1 MYRKMLKRVLVTGGT
16 GFVGKAVINE
26 LLKYNIEIIVATR
39 TKIEDIRVKSYIIN
53 LENIDEIPIMFEVVK
68 PEYLLH
74 LAWNLNHYTC
84 LSSDENLKW
93 VSISMELAKHFNI
106 QNGVRMVTTGTCFEY
121 NLNEEIL
128 SENNSKLEPNTLYGV
143 CKKSMSEILLKYCD
157 ENNIEYAN
165 GRLFYLY
172 GEEEKSTRV
181 VPYIINN
188 LLENK
193 KVICKSSKCIR
204 DYMYIT
210 DAATA
215 IVKLLFS
222 EYKGCINI
230 CSGNAITMEEVF
242 KKIAIK
248 LGKEKLVTYTN
259 EVSSPKNV
267 LGDNYLLK
275 SKLNFQC
282 QYSLDEGLENTIKWW
297 RDKNDRI
304 SDM

>member
-1 MYRKMLKRVLVTGGT
+1 MMKKILVTGGT
-16 GFVGKAVINE
+16 GFIGKAVINE
-26 LLKYNIEIIVATR
+26 LLKYDVEIIVATR
-39 TKIEDIRVKSYIIN
+39 REIEDRRIKSYIIN
-53 LENIDEIPIMFEVVK
+53 LENIDEIARMFEIVK

-74 LAWNLNHYTC
+74 LAWNVNHSTY

-106 QNGVRMVTTGTCFEY
+106 QRGVRMVTTGTCFEY

-143 CKKSMSEILLKYCD
+143 CKKSISEILLKYCS
-157 ENNIEYAN
+157 ENNIEYAS

-172 GEEEKSTRV
+172 GEEEKATRV

-188 LLENK
+188 LLKNK

-222 EYKGCINI
+222 EYNGCINI
-230 CSGNAITMEEVF
+230 CSGNSITMEELF
-242 KKIAIK
+242 NKIAIK
-248 LGKEKLVTYTN
+248 LEKEKLVTYVN

-275 SKLNFQC
+275 SKLNFEC
-282 QYSLDEGLENTIKWW
+282 KYSLEEGLENTIKWW
-297 RDKNDRI
+297 RNKNDRM